1 MNTCRREQK
10 MINQRQLNFTV
21 PSHEERRWSVSPENP
36 EFPLNRFIGNKEAVR
51 RLSRAVFSALGEENR
66 CCADY
71 SFAICGPASTGKT
84 YLAKLFAE
92 SVGIPFVTIE
102 PQSVRRVQDIFDEVC
117 RVCEEYDESLRIV
130 PNGDGGYI
138 LPPMVVFI
146 DEVHNLRKG
155 VVQGLL
161 KATEPND
168 RSMVTEEGF
177 MVNTENVC
185 WMIATTDRGDLFDA
199 FDTRFQKV
207 NLRLYTKREMARIIK
222 MNNPDWENEVCLLV
236 AKYNSH
242 VPREAL
248 AFARDMRV
256 EYEMNGDI
264 SWKQAAKIVAKD
276 HGIDRWGM
284 TENRVEV
291 LKALGQRAIAS
302 TQLQYVVHVKE
313 DELRKFVMPPL
324 LARTPGQ
331 EPLVTVST
339 RGYAITLEGI
349 SELEKRG
356 LPHRGLD
363 AMPKQIREMYD
374 SPVAEG
380 E

>member
-1 MNTCRREQK
+1 
-10 MINQRQLNFTV
+10 MINQHQIEFPML
-21 PSHEERRWSVSPENP
+21 SHKERRWAVHPENP
-36 EFPLNRFIGNKEAVR
+36 DFALNRFIGNEEAIR

-66 CCADY
+66 CCSDY
-71 SFAICGPASTGKT
+71 SFAICGSASTGKT

-92 SVGIPFVTIE
+92 SLAIPFVSVE
-102 PQSVRRVQDIFDEVC
+102 PQSVRSVHDIFEEVC
-117 RVCEEYDESLRIV
+117 KACASHSEKLSIV
-130 PNGDGGYI
+130 PSDDGTYM
-138 LPPMVVFI
+138 LPPMVIFI
-146 DEVHNLRKG
+146 DEVHNLRKS

-168 RSMVTEEGF
+168 RSMVTEEGLQ
-177 MVNTENVC
+177 VDTSNVC

-207 NLRLYTKREMARIIK
+207 NLRLYTREEMARIIR
-222 MNNPDWENEVCLLV
+222 MNNPDWCDEVCLIV

-256 EYEMNGDI
+256 EHEMNGGA
-264 SWKQAAKIVAKD
+264 SWGDAARIVADD

-284 TENRVEV
+284 TNARVEV
-291 LKALGQRAIAS
+291 IKALGQRPISAI
-302 TQLQYVVHVKE
+302 QLQYVVHVKE

-324 LARTPGQ
+324 LARTPDQ

-339 RGYAITLEGI
+339 RGYTITLAGI
-349 SELEKRG
+349 AELEKRD

-363 AMPKQIREMYD
+363 AMPKQIRQMYECV
-374 SPVAEG
+374 SEKG
-380 E
+380 K

>member
-1 MNTCRREQK
+1 MQVNQLQMSFEVESTEQ
-10 MINQRQLNFTV
+10 
-21 PSHEERRWSVSPENP
+21 RRWAVDPKNP
-36 EFPLNRFIGNKEAVR
+36 DFELNKFIGNKEAKR
-51 RLSRAVFSALGEENR
+51 RLSRAVFSALGKENR

-84 YLAKLFAE
+84 HLAKLFAASLE
-92 SVGIPFVTIE
+92 LPFVTIE
-102 PQSVRRVQDIFDEVC
+102 PQSVRRVHDIFMEIEKVC
-117 RVCEEYDESLRIV
+117 REHNEDIAIV
-130 PNGDGGYI
+130 PNEDGSYI

-146 DEVHNLRKG
+146 DEVHNLRKS

-168 RSMVTEEGF
+168 RSMVTEEGCK
-177 MVNTENVC
+177 VSTANVC

-207 NLRLYTKREMARIIK
+207 NLRLYTKKEMARIIK
-222 MNNPDWENEVCLLV
+222 LNNPDWEDSTCLLV

-256 EYEMNGDI
+256 EYEMNGGV
-264 SWKQAAKIVAKD
+264 SWDESAAIVARD
-276 HGIDRWGM
+276 HGIDQWGM
-284 TENRVEV
+284 TTARVEV
-291 LKALGQRAIAS
+291 LKALGQRAISS

-313 DELRKFVMPPL
+313 EELKKFVMPPL
-324 LARTPGQ
+324 LARTPDQ

-339 RGYAITLEGI
+339 RGYTITLEGI
-349 SELEKRG
+349 AELGKRN
-356 LPHRGLD
+356 LPNRGLD
-363 AMPKQIREMYD
+363 AMPKQIRQMYE
-374 SPVAEG
+374 SSVAVG

>member
-1 MNTCRREQK
+1 
-10 MINQRQLNFTV
+10 MINQNQLDFPV
-21 PSHEERRWSVSPENP
+21 LPREERRWAVSSDNP
-36 EFPLNRFIGNKEAVR
+36 DFALNRFIGNEEAIR
-51 RLSRAVFSALGEENR
+51 RLSRAVFSALGSSNR
-66 CCADY
+66 CCSDY

-84 YLAKLFAE
+84 YIAKLFAE
-92 SVGIPFVTIE
+92 SVGLPFVSVE

-117 RVCEEYDESLRIV
+117 RVCEEHNESIRIV
-130 PNGDGGYI
+130 PNDDGTYM

-146 DEVHNLRKG
+146 DEVHNLRRS

-168 RSMVTEEGF
+168 RSMVTEDGLQ
-177 MVNTENVC
+177 VDTSNVC

-207 NLRLYTKREMARIIK
+207 NLRLYTREEMARIIR
-222 MNNPDWENEVCLLV
+222 MNNADWSEEVCLLV

-256 EYEMNGDI
+256 EHEMNGDI
-264 SWKQAAKIVAKD
+264 SWEEAAKIVARD
-276 HGIDRWGM
+276 HGIDRLGM
-284 TENRVEV
+284 TNSRVEV
-291 LKALGQRAIAS
+291 LKALGQRPIAA

-324 LARTPGQ
+324 LARTPNQ
-331 EPLVTVST
+331 EPLVTVSS
-339 RGYAITLEGI
+339 RGYTITLEGI

-363 AMPKQIREMYD
+363 AMPRQIRQMYERA
-374 SPVAEG
+374 SEKVA
-380 E
+380 

>member
-1 MNTCRREQK
+1 MT
-10 MINQRQLNFTV
+10 INQRQLRFLV
-21 PSHEERRWSVSPENP
+21 PSREERRWAVSPDNP
-36 EFPLNRFIGNKEAVR
+36 DNPLNRFIGNREAVR
-51 RLSRAVFSALGEENR
+51 RLGRAVFSALGEENR

-117 RVCEEYDESLRIV
+117 RVCEEYNEAIRIV
-130 PNGDGGYI
+130 PNGDGGYF

-168 RSMVTEEGF
+168 RSMVTEDGL

-222 MNNPDWENEVCLLV
+222 MNNPDWDDEVCLLV

-256 EYEMNGDI
+256 EHEMNEGV
-264 SWKQAAKIVAKD
+264 SWKEAAKIVAKD

-284 TENRVEV
+284 TNSRVEV
-291 LKALGQRAIAS
+291 LKALGKRAIAA

-324 LARTPGQ
+324 LARTPRP

-339 RGYAITLEGI
+339 RGYTITLEGI

-363 AMPKQIREMYD
+363 AMPRQIREMYE

>member
-1 MNTCRREQK
+1 MK
-10 MINQRQLNFTV
+10 INQRQLSFSV
-21 PSHEERRWSVSPENP
+21 LSREERRRAVDPKNP
-36 EFPLNRFIGNKEAVR
+36 EFKLNGFIGNKEARR
-51 RLSRAVFSALGEENR
+51 RLSRAVFSALGRGNR
-66 CCADY
+66 SCSDY
-71 SFAICGPASTGKT
+71 SFALCGPASTGKT
-84 YLAKLFAE
+84 HLAKLFAA
-92 SVGIPFVTIE
+92 SLKIPFVSIE
-102 PQSVRRVQDIFDEVC
+102 PQSVRRVHDIFLEIEKVC
-117 RVCEEYDESLRIV
+117 REHKEDIDIV
-130 PNGDGGYI
+130 PNEDGGYI

-146 DEVHNLRKG
+146 DEVHNLGKK

-168 RSMVTEEGF
+168 RTMVTEEGLK
-177 MVNTENVC
+177 VSTAHVC

-207 NLRLYTKREMARIIK
+207 NLRLYTKKEMARIIK
-222 MNNPDWENEVCLLV
+222 LNNPDWESSTCLLV

-256 EYEMNGDI
+256 EHEMNGEV
-264 SWKQAAKIVAKD
+264 SWVEAAKIVARD

-284 TENRVEV
+284 TVARVEV
-291 LKALGQRAIAS
+291 LKALGQRPISA

-313 DELRKFVMPPL
+313 DELRKFIMPPL
-324 LARTPGQ
+324 LARTPDQ

-339 RGYAITLEGI
+339 RGYTVTLEGI
-349 SELEKRG
+349 AELEKRG

-363 AMPKQIREMYD
+363 AMPKQIRQMYEC
-374 SPVAEG
+374 PANEG